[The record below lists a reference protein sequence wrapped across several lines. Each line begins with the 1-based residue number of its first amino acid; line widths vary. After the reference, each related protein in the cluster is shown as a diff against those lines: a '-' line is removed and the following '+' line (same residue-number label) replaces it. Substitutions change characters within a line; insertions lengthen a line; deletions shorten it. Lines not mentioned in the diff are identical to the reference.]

1 MISEAPPIFVP
12 SGPGFKASYSLTFS
26 DDPDHCIHLFGS
38 LQGDAVSAKT
48 LMVDNGSNS
57 AGCRVTLRGK
67 SVPVP
72 GFAIAY
78 VDCEGELDAVISS
91 NAPTAKISVDVLT
104 YSKPEQI
111 ISKKTLNVAGLP
123 PVSVNKSGTV
133 DNRTA
138 IKVLS
143 IGDPVIAFVNFTC
156 VGASDNN
163 VGIDCGFSSNNF
175 FARIFQGTSQN
186 MSMSCENNELWVKG
200 FNLYTSALTY
210 LNYQISAG

>member
-26 DDPDHCIHLFGS
+26 SDSDHCIHLMGS

-57 AGCRVTLRGK
+57 AACRVTLRGK
-67 SVPVP
+67 SVPIP

-91 NAPTAKISVDVLT
+91 NVGTAKIGVDVLT
-104 YSKPEQI
+104 YSRPEQI

-123 PVSVNKSGTV
+123 PVSVSKSGTV
-133 DNRTA
+133 DNTTA

-143 IGDPVIAFVNFTC
+143 IGDPVMSFVNLTC
-156 VGASDNN
+156 TGASSTA
-163 VGIDCGFSSNNF
+163 VGISCGFSSNNF
-175 FARIFQGTSQN
+175 FAQVYQGSSYN
-186 MSMSCENNELWVKG
+186 ISMSCENNELWLLG
-200 FNLYTSALTY
+200 FNTSASNLTY